1 MQLNLKI
8 DFPEVFSPLIQPAR
22 YKGAWGG
29 RGSGK
34 SWFFGLMTVIALLDG
49 KRGVCLREVQNSIK
63 DSVKQLIEDVI
74 IRHGLESLF
83 DITEQEI
90 RGP

>member
-8 DFPEVFSPLIQPAR
+8 DFPEVFSPLIKPAR

-34 SWFFGLMTVIALLDG
+34 SWFFGLMTVIALLEG
-49 KRGVCLREVQNSIK
+49 KRVVCKASRSNRSFNLNA
-63 DSVKQLIEDVI
+63 
-74 IRHGLESLF
+74 
-83 DITEQEI
+83 
-90 RGP
+90 RGKV